1 MPVIRES
8 YIQRKSQSDALQGMD
23 GQNRMKK
30 QDLREGISH
39 ERIYGFDMLNDNTS
53 PFKQGD
59 RAGAGP
65 SFVLA

>member
-1 MPVIRES
+1 MPFIRES

-23 GQNRMKK
+23 GQNIMKK

-59 RAGAGP
+59 RPGAGP